1 MPYQDID
8 DIAVA
13 EPQRSPSA
21 VERWLRRIFV
31 EDLGLKLLALSIT
44 LVLWLAVTD
53 FNKPRTIRT
62 AVQLNFVRP
71 DNLNI
76 SNETPK
82 TVDVLLTGS
91 RDQLNSI
98 KFLDLVAT
106 VDISDN
112 RAGERIIRLSTD
124 RVHMELPPG
133 VKIESFQPATIP
145 IRLEPRVERE
155 IPVEVKLEG
164 KPADGFELYGT
175 NTHPNTVSVRGPAS
189 LVEALKHAPTE
200 TISIAGRK
208 EGFTVSGVTI
218 DIPDHK
224 VDLLDTT
231 VDVMIEIGEKRPE
244 KTPESVPS
252 RSSSDAG
259 VAPSTTNGIQ
269 AVSPSLT
276 PSRLP

>member
-71 DNLNI
+71 DNMNI

-133 VKIESFQPATIP
+133 VKIESFQPTTIP

-164 KPADGFELYGT
+164 KPAEGYELYGT
-175 NTHPNTVSVRGPAS
+175 NTQPKTVSVRGPAS

-200 TISIAGRK
+200 TISIADRK
-208 EGFTVSGVTI
+208 EGFTASGVAI

-231 VDVMIEIGEKRPE
+231 VEVMIEIGEKRSE
-244 KTPESVPS
+244 NTAESVPS
-252 RSSSDAG
+252 RSGSDAG
-259 VAPSTTNGIQ
+259 VAPSNANGIQ
-269 AVSPSLT
+269 PAP
-276 PSRLP
+276 PR